1 MQRIN
6 LENLKASGVYTFE
19 YDASQTLSETTE
31 YGRLLIGS
39 SKAGPF
45 NTIVQL
51 NNDAQKRAIFGA
63 NDRLLE
69 KKGSYFHKAIE
80 ISLSEGPVYAM
91 NVLPIDTV
99 SQDSSNKDKGYVT
112 TFNTDSAT
120 DISGD
125 NIDTPVMFMFDRQ
138 KFWKSSE
145 EALLRV
151 KNSKTNPYVP
161 LAKFAENILL
171 FSNASQRSVTI
182 FVQKSSV
189 TGYDLTV
196 SEWYKSLGDD
206 VYIPTF
212 LSDDDLISDY
222 MVNVIA
228 VSGDWTNYKK
238 LSSDPV
244 YSRYFDSTGLIKSRA
259 AEFLQMKTVNVL
271 VNVTGSLI
279 PEFKDDRGSIIA
291 VDRLFNNYY
300 PSTQL
305 MCAIDADSINEF
317 DPNNNPDY
325 DSENIGS
332 HRIDIV
338 GNGVE
343 ECKSNFVNIL
353 SYNGPIKNSV
363 SVFDT
368 AQQSE
373 YTVNSDDAI
382 FVEGSEIYTLWN
394 SGYLLDGS
402 SVVKLNPDGSETD
415 EVRYIKSSYEE
426 EVIKS
431 EDPNVDDIIVK
442 KVRVSAYYD
451 IDLKVK
457 DPDPSSETDDP
468 FFVEESQYKFN
479 LDKYGQEDL
488 YQYFK
493 IDNDRIIYNENIPN
507 ELRIRITGYLNP
519 DYEKQLKD
527 TKRTSVSPYI
537 GWVEDLVK
545 YVKVNNYLKADT
557 DGCAPRYLKIMSVA
571 RITDNKGTSS
581 TADDETYLVIKTMA
595 PVSEKVKGIKIDID
609 PETNQYVIT
618 ASKGIQN
625 FTKSLT
631 GKLLSPFKIDQR
643 LLPNGTPERVEEI
656 LKFLFDGSNLASAI
670 SESEEVDIRYLVDTY
685 DGEISANSKMYIT
698 KLAATHGKCMAFV
711 NAPSMKQFEQSTDP
725 KFIDAQTGLL
735 KTEYI
740 STGGN
745 LDLNPSFVYKFA
757 SDTVRGMP
765 IETFCVPC
773 TPYLI
778 INDGGVKRSMIP
790 SPYVCNAYMRKFKM
804 NAPYV
809 IVAGVNTGKLTENDI
824 LGVEYEFTKSDREWL
839 EPAGYN
845 IIIQR
850 RRDGIMLFSNNTAYQ
865 SVKSALNNAHVRD
878 TLITLEKRI
887 EKILFSFLFRYN
899 TEVVRSR
906 VKSLV
911 DNYLETVKLAGGIAS
926 YETQIDAVNNDQY
939 VIENNSAILDVKVD
953 FPRGIHKF
961 VNRITITRAGGEL
974 SVVQSGFTDL

>member
-80 ISLSEGPVYAM
+80 ISLGEGPVYAM

-99 SQDSSNKDKGYVT
+99 SQDSSNNDKGYVT

-145 EALLRV
+145 DALLRV
-151 KNSKTNPYVP
+151 KNSKTNPYAP
-161 LAKFAENILL
+161 LAKFAENVLL

-305 MCAIDADSINEF
+305 MCAIDADTINEF
-317 DPNNNPDY
+317 DPNNNSEY
-325 DSENIGS
+325 SHENIAS

-338 GNGVE
+338 GNGVGE
-343 ECKSNFVNIL
+343 DSETEYPNFINVL
-353 SYNGPIKNSV
+353 SYRGP
-363 SVFDT
+363 
-368 AQQSE
+368 
-373 YTVNSDDAI
+373 VNSSIYVTNDDI
-382 FVEGSEIYTLWN
+382 FDVNNGDLIITSEINDVNNELFKAWET
-394 SGYLLDGS
+394 GYLLDGS
-402 SVVKLNPDGSETD
+402 TVYKGEDNTD
-415 EVRYIKSSYEE
+415 VRYIKSSYEE
-426 EVIKS
+426 DIQGELVIKKLR
-431 EDPNVDDIIVK
+431 I
-442 KVRVSAYYD
+442 SAYYD
-451 IDLKVK
+451 ADLDVK
-457 DPDPSSETDDP
+457 DPSGSESP
-468 FFVEESQYKFN
+468 FFVKEEDTEYTFN

-488 YQYFK
+488 YKSFP
-493 IDNDRIIYNENIPN
+493 IDNDRIIYNENVPN
-507 ELRIRITGYLNP
+507 ELRIKITDFLNP

-527 TKRTSVSPYI
+527 TSRTSVSPYT

-571 RITDNKGTSS
+571 RITENKGTGSD
-581 TADDETYLVIKTMA
+581 ADEEVYLVVKTMS
-595 PVSEKVKGIKIDID
+595 PVSDKVKGIKISVDG
-609 PETNQYVIT
+609 NQSVIT

-643 LLPNGTPERVEEI
+643 LLPNGTPERIEEI

-670 SESEEVDIRYLVDTY
+670 AESEEVDIRYLVDTY

-711 NAPSMKQFEQSTDP
+711 NSPSMKQFEQSTDP

-745 LDLNPSFVYKFA
+745 LELNPSFVYKFA

-911 DNYLETVKLAGGIAS
+911 DNYLETVKLSGGIAS